1 MKANATLR
9 LSFDSDEQSQI
20 VLDSLKPET
29 QTPSTQRAKITL
41 RRQGKFILLT
51 AETRDTTALRASL
64 NAYLRW
70 INAVLNVIEVLGTH

>member
-1 MKANATLR
+1 VKATATLR

-29 QTPSTQRAKITL
+29 QTPSTQRARITL
-41 RRQGKFILLT
+41 RKQGKFILLT
-51 AETRDTTALRASL
+51 AEARDTIALRASL

-70 INAVLNVIEVLGTH
+70 INAVLNVLEALRAH